1 MNSVIKI
8 ENVVKSYDMGE
19 VEVQALR
26 GVDLNITQGDFV
38 AIVGPS
44 GSGKSTLMHIIGLL
58 DRPTTGT
65 VSLQGK
71 DVSTLNQDERAIL
84 RNKHIGFVFQQ
95 FNLLSRTSAVD
106 NVGLPLLY
114 AGIKAADRDKRAIKA
129 LQEVGLGERLYHFST
144 QLSGGQQQRVAIA
157 RALINDPTL
166 ILADEPTGNLDSK
179 SGSEIMTLLKNLN
192 EKGNTIVLVTH
203 ELDIAKGTKRTVEIK
218 DGKII
223 KDKKN
228 GKKHD

>member
-8 ENVVKSYDMGE
+8 ENVVKTYEMGE
-19 VEVQALR
+19 VEVHALR
-26 GVDLNITQGDFV
+26 GVDLSISEGEFV

-58 DRPTTGT
+58 DRPTTG
-65 VSLQGK
+65 VVKLQGK
-71 DVSTLNQDERAIL
+71 DVSTLSQDERAVL

-95 FNLLSRTSAVD
+95 FNLLSRTTAVD

-114 AGIKAADRDKRAIKA
+114 AGVKAKDRDMRAKKA
-129 LQEVGLGERLYHFST
+129 LEEVGLGERLYHFST

-157 RALINDPTL
+157 RALINNPTL

-179 SGSEIMTLLKNLN
+179 SGSEIMGLLKKLN
-192 EKGNTIVLVTH
+192 ENGNTIVLVTH
-203 ELDIAKGTKRTVEIK
+203 ELDIARGTKRTVEIM
-218 DGKII
+218 DGKIV
-223 KDKKN
+223 KDVRN
-228 GKKHD
+228 GKK